1 MKHTRWFSA
10 LLILVVALPVM
21 SAQTHQ
27 GKQVYP
33 QAHRDRTVDTYFG
46 TRVPAPYQWMEKLNS
61 PQLKQWIDQENTLT
75 QKYLKAIPQR
85 NWIRQ
90 RLTRLWNYPREG
102 VPVQA
107 GDLLFYRHNSGLQN
121 QSLLYVQV
129 GSGKPRVL
137 LDPNRLSKDGR
148 VALLSWK
155 PSDHG
160 KYLAYGLSQGGSD
173 WQTLHVMDVVT
184 GKQLPDTIRWVKFS
198 GISWTHDGQ
207 GFFYSRYPQPPQAKV
222 IVDKV
227 RIQSLYYHRLGT
239 LQSADVLILRRR
251 DLPEW
256 VVGGE
261 VSEDGRYL
269 FVALAHGTSS
279 RNLLYVA
286 DLGYG
291 AQPDIGAQLQ
301 PLFTQ
306 DNAEYQPIGNIGK
319 TVYMLTTL
327 QAPRGRIVAFNIH
340 HPIPQHWR
348 VVVPQGRSVIRGAT
362 LADGRLLVNRLVD
375 VKSEVSVYST
385 TGKPIGVL
393 PTPAMG
399 TIYGISARNSSRYV
413 YYGYTSFLYPPAV
426 FRYNIATA
434 KGRALFKPE
443 VSFDA
448 SKYVTKQVFYRS
460 KDGTRI
466 PMFLT
471 YRKGLKLDGE
481 NPTLLYAY
489 GGFDISITPR
499 FSVTL
504 PVWLEMGGVYAV
516 ANLRGGGEYGEA
528 WHHAGMLGK
537 KQNVF
542 DDFAWAAKYLVRQ
555 HYTSAKHLGIEGY
568 SNGGLLIG
576 ASITERPRLFGAAY
590 AGHGVLDM
598 LRYQKFSGGALWAPE
613 YGTSNNKQAFKWLYA
628 YSPLDNIKQGTCY
641 PPTLIT
647 TSWDDDRVVPSH
659 EFKFTAKIQRAQG
672 CANPILLHVTGDTS
686 HVYMPTDKQIAQT
699 VDVWAFEAWNLGIK
713 QAPALHGKPRD

>member
-1 MKHTRWFSA
+1 MKHIRRF
-10 LLILVVALPVM
+10 LVILILLVALPAM
-21 SAQTHQ
+21 SAQAHQ
-27 GKQVYP
+27 SKQVYP
-33 QAHRDRTVDTYFG
+33 KAHRDRIVDSYFG
-46 TRVPAPYQWMEKLNS
+46 TRVSAPYQWMEKLNS
-61 PQLKQWIDQENTLT
+61 PKLKQWIDQENTLT

-85 NWIRQ
+85 HWIKQ
-90 RLTRLWNYPREG
+90 RLTNLWDYPREG

-107 GDLLFYRHNSGLQN
+107 GDMLFYSHNSGLQN
-121 QSLLYVQV
+121 QSLVYVQV
-129 GSGKPRVL
+129 GAGKPRVL
-137 LDPNRLSKDGR
+137 LDPNLLSKDGR
-148 VALLSWK
+148 IALLSWK

-184 GKQLPDTIRWVKFS
+184 GKQLPDTVRWVKFS
-198 GISWTHDGQ
+198 GISWTRDGR
-207 GFFYSRYPQPPQAKV
+207 GFFYSRYPQPPKGKV
-222 IVDKV
+222 IADKV

-239 LQSADVLILRRR
+239 LQSADVLILRRQ

-256 VVGGE
+256 VVGGD

-269 FVALAHGTSS
+269 FVTLAHGTSS

-286 DLGYG
+286 DLGHG
-291 AQPDIGAQLQ
+291 AQPDIQAKLQ
-301 PLFTQ
+301 ALFTQ
-306 DNAEYQPIGNIGK
+306 DNAEYQPIGNIGE

-327 QAPRGRIVAFNIH
+327 KAPRSRIVAFNIH
-340 HPIPQHWR
+340 HPAPQHWR
-348 VVVPQGRSVIRGAT
+348 VVVPQGRSVIRSAV
-362 LADGRLLVNRLVD
+362 LAGGRLLVNRLVD

-385 TGKPIGVL
+385 AGQPIGML
-393 PTPAMG
+393 PIPAMG
-399 TIYGISARNSSRYV
+399 TIYGISARNTSKLV
-413 YYGYTSFLYPPAV
+413 YYGYTSFLYPPSV
-426 FRYNIATA
+426 FRYDVATA
-434 KGRALFKPE
+434 KGSVFFKPE

-448 SKYVTKQVFYRS
+448 AKYTTKQVFYRS

-471 YRKGLKLDGE
+471 YRKGLKLDGK

-489 GGFDISITPR
+489 GGFNISITPR

-542 DDFAWAAKYLVRQ
+542 DDFAWAAKYLVRK
-555 HYTSAKHLGIEGY
+555 HYTSVKHLGIEGY

-613 YGTSNNKQAFKWLYA
+613 YGTSNHRKAFRWLIK
-628 YSPLDNIKQGTCY
+628 YSPLQNVRHGNCY
-641 PPTLIT
+641 PATIIT
-647 TSWDDDRVVPSH
+647 TSDHDDRVVPSLSY
-659 EFKFTAKIQRAQG
+659 KFAAALQHVQR
-672 CANPILLHVTGDTS
+672 CSNPILLRVDMQTS
-686 HVYMPTDKQIAQT
+686 HNYMPTNKRIARAA
-699 VDVWAFEAWNLGIK
+699 DILAFMAHNLGTDSE
-713 QAPALHGKPRD
+713 H